1 MFNTCKKLHS
11 IFGAPR
17 AAKIRNK
24 SGPFVSK
31 KVWNEALGGQTAEPE
46 TDASEEHLT

>member
-1 MFNTCKKLHS
+1 MLNTRKKLHS
-11 IFGAPR
+11 IWEAPG

-31 KVWNEALGGQTAEPE
+31 KLWNEALGGQTAEPE
-46 TDASEEHLT
+46 TDCLRGAT

>member
-1 MFNTCKKLHS
+1 V
-11 IFGAPR
+11 GR

-31 KVWNEALGGQTAEPE
+31 ELWDEVLDGQTGEPE
-46 TDASEEHLT
+46 TDASKEH